1 MGVGVMYVTILK
13 KKVIGACYPGRQK
26 RKFGKERVPPITFI
40 YISKRVPK
48 TYFHTNSKKNR
59 D

>member
-1 MGVGVMYVTILK
+1 MYVTILK